1 MHTGRDGVDALAVGS
16 EDGQALVL
24 RVANWAGEPIS
35 FTLQLAASVSPGL
48 RVRTTLLHGISGA
61 ADEENTPG
69 EPERIAPRQLEERD
83 YEPGMLFE
91 FPHLSFAV
99 LELSYDDT
107 PAVAVQ

>member
-1 MHTGRDGVDALAVGS
+1 MRARRPCLRSLQISASLTRLLTCCWRPFYMHTGRDGVDALAVGS

-61 ADEENTPG
+61 C
-69 EPERIAPRQLEERD
+69 R
-83 YEPGMLFE
+83 
-91 FPHLSFAV
+91 V
-99 LELSYDDT
+99 LC
-107 PAVAVQ
+107 AA